1 MPAGH
6 VCGHVSLTH
15 HLTFV
20 LVSWTP
26 RVADKE
32 GRRLFCGVAVIVSKD
47 MGVGL
52 QKEAD
57 VGVADP
63 LADHL
68 RIDAG
73 FGSANWSMPT
83 ISGVHVSSHRRRAC
97 SALWSR
103 LRWP

>member
-1 MPAGH
+1 
-6 VCGHVSLTH
+6 
-15 HLTFV
+15 
-20 LVSWTP
+20 
-26 RVADKE
+26 
-32 GRRLFCGVAVIVSKD
+32 

-73 FGSANWSMPT
+73 FERTGGVGVPQIVVMPT
-83 ISGVHVSSHRRRAC
+83 
-97 SALWSR
+97 SA
-103 LRWP
+103 

>member
-1 MPAGH
+1 MPDGH
-6 VCGHVSLTH
+6 VFGHVSLAH
-15 HLTFV
+15 HLTFVLTFV

-26 RVADKE
+26 RVADEE

-57 VGVADP
+57 VGAADP

-68 RIDAG
+68 RVDAG
-73 FGSANWSMPT
+73 LECTG
-83 ISGVHVSSHRRRAC
+83 GVGVPQIVGA
-97 SALWSR
+97 
-103 LRWP
+103 P